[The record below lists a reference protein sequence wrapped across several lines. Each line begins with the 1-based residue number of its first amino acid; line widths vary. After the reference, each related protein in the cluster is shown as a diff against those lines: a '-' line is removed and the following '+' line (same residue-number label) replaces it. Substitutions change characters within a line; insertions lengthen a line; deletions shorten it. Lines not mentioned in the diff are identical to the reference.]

1 MRLGVRRLAVL
12 LAVAATACA
21 DGVGPTGSDGVGIQL
36 SLQAPSAVS
45 AAETAALQT
54 SFDRVDTYRITVRD
68 SVTGSV
74 LAADTVAVAAGL
86 AEHRFDFELP
96 PSLVGTTVQ
105 VSVVGLDGSQE
116 LYRAEAYTR
125 VQQAVAGAATPVV
138 LPVRYTGPGVRGTV
152 TNEAGVG
159 QGGVSVGLYQA
170 SNLVTGVSTEPDGT
184 YLFLNI
190 QPGVYSIEP
199 TPPGNLFSCP
209 VGRTV
214 DVQADQALVADFLAS
229 SVPCEINLLVLSGGD
244 IDNTQTV
251 ADLFANTPGV
261 TTETFFYVNQTPGL
275 NALRQYDVVLL
286 FTNGIFDET
295 TALGSELAQYIQAG
309 GNLVIGSFYWQ
320 GRSDSGFGSPGWG
333 TLESFDPFTSDVDP
347 FTGKGGATY
356 TANALNGNNIVAHP
370 LTLGVTSLTSLAGY
384 SAGVLAKPNA
394 TVVAYWQDGAPL
406 VGYRVLGGGQRIVA
420 VSLFPA
426 AAIPTEVSGSVQVL
440 WENAVTWAGV
450 AGGPI
455 P

>member
-1 MRLGVRRLAVL
+1 V
-12 LAVAATACA
+12 
-21 DGVGPTGSDGVGIQL
+21 
-36 SLQAPSAVS
+36 
-45 AAETAALQT
+45 ETAALQT
-54 SFDRVDTYRITVRD
+54 AFDRVDTYWVTVRD
-68 SVTGSV
+68 SVTSSI
-74 LAADTVAVAAGL
+74 LAADTITVAAGL
-86 AEHRFDFELP
+86 TEHRFDFDVP
-96 PSLVGTTVQ
+96 PSLVGTAVQ

-125 VQQAVAGAATPVV
+125 VQRAVVGGAIPVV

-152 TNEAGVG
+152 TNEEGMG
-159 QGGVSVGLYQA
+159 QGGVSVGIYQA
-170 SNLVTGVSTEPDGT
+170 SNLLDVISTEPDGT

-190 QPGVYSIEP
+190 AAGVYSIEP

-214 DVQADQALVADFLAS
+214 DVQANQALVADFLAS
-229 SVPCEINLLVLSGGD
+229 SAPCEINLLVLSGGD
-244 IDNTQTV
+244 LDDTQTV

-261 TTETFFYVNQTPGL
+261 TTQTFFYVNRTPGL
-275 NALRQYDVVLL
+275 STLRQYDVVLL

-295 TALGSELAQYIQAG
+295 TAVGSELAQYIQAG

-320 GRSDSGFGSPGWG
+320 GRGDSGFGSPGWG
-333 TLESFDPFTSDVDP
+333 ALESFDPFTSDVDP

-356 TANALNGNNIVAHP
+356 AANALNGNNIVAHP
-370 LTLGVTSLTSLAGY
+370 LTLGVTSLTSVAGY

-394 TVVAYWQDGAPL
+394 TVVASWQDGAPL

-420 VSLFPA
+420 VSLFPS
-426 AAIPTEVSGSVQVL
+426 AAIPTEVRGDVQVL

-455 P
+455 PIS